1 MFKHQGSMGPM
12 VDRVRDVTRDTR
24 YRDRD
29 TRSHEYSQTYS
40 EGSELYSQE
49 DRLAGSTYQD
59 TYEDSQYTATH
70 STYEDSQYTAT
81 HSSNVSE

>member
-29 TRSHEYSQTYS
+29 TRSHEYSQTYT
-40 EGSELYSQE
+40 EGSELYSQTYTEGSEVYSQE

-70 STYEDSQYTAT
+70 S
-81 HSSNVSE
+81 SNVSE